1 MKIKSTLK
9 LLPTVITFMLTGCT
23 ETANVHNSLTG
34 LLPSQV
40 YKSFVDLAH
49 IGDPTYDNCRRNY
62 SGSNYVQCVKEA
74 DPNFI
79 AARAEQ
85 TRQAEA
91 EQTRQAEE
99 QKNQEEE
106 RKHKAEEQNRLA
118 AETAQKIR
126 ADRQSE
132 ELAKGYSP
140 TTVQDFVLDGKQLV
154 ARKAKRSLTGVYL
167 PVGNLEVLFGNGS
180 DVYQFSTGNNLNSP
194 MVHLLTDNASREFRR
209 QLLACRSSQST
220 VYGSCR
226 IHVLGTATMCVI
238 SGPLGNRRDVP
249 CVSVAD
255 GSVGGYY

>member
-9 LLPTVITFMLTGCT
+9 LLPAVSAVLLAGCT
-23 ETANVHNSLTG
+23 IITETQEG
-34 LLPSQV
+34 LA
-40 YKSFVDLAH
+40 DLAH
-49 IGDPTYDNCRRNY
+49 IGNPTYDNCRRNY

-91 EQTRQAEE
+91 EQTRQAAE

-106 RKHKAEEQNRLA
+106 RKHKEEEQYRLA

-140 TTVQDFVLDGKQLV
+140 TTVQDFVLDGKKLV
-154 ARKAKRSLTGVYL
+154 AMKAKRSLTGVYL
-167 PVGNLEVLFGNGS
+167 PVGNLEVLFGDGS
-180 DVYQFSTGNNLNSP
+180 AAVQFSMGNNLNSP
-194 MVHLLTDNASREFRR
+194 IVHLLTDNASREFRR
-209 QLLACRSSQST
+209 QILACRSRQST
-220 VYGSCR
+220 VYGGCR
-226 IHVLGTATMCVI
+226 VHVVGTATMCVI